1 MKRNVTKFVKERK
14 PKNASELTK
23 RMMAIEE
30 NFADIEVHRGNT
42 TYISTPPPDLGLWWK
57 SETAQMTEKNNF
69 FSLWNSFHFQES
81 IKPQRHVFE
90 LQKWNLRLALSQI
103 IC

>member
-42 TYISTPPPDLGLWWK
+42 TYISTPPPDLGLW
-57 SETAQMTEKNNF
+57 
-69 FSLWNSFHFQES
+69 
-81 IKPQRHVFE
+81 
-90 LQKWNLRLALSQI
+90 
-103 IC
+103 